1 MNRKHAAS
9 AAHSHPR
16 GVYPGGITASLHIAA
31 PPVRRMFPPFFLLG
45 AAMGADA
52 PKGVAG
58 PGGLIPGSARW
69 GMCCANFNKPPGA
82 VSRGSPQFSQK
93 FLRSAGNFRQKR
105 TTPARHWRTGV
116 LTAPARPPP
125 PRWRGRGR
133 SAVPPPA
140 AGGYHCSSSASA
152 ASMARSWALCRPPA
166 SGGGYHCSSS
176 ASAAPMA
183 RSWTLRRSP
192 RQRRGGY
199 HCSSSASAAPMARK
213 RGIMPILSGVW
224 TGS

>member
-1 MNRKHAAS
+1 MNRKRAAS

-69 GMCCANFNKPPGA
+69 GMCCSNFNKPSGA

-105 TTPARHWRTGV
+105 TTPQLGLRRLNMARSWALCRPPASGGGDITV
-116 LTAPARPPP
+116 PARPPP
-125 PRWRGRGR
+125 PQWRGRGR
-133 SAVPPPA
+133 SVVPPASGGGISLFQLGLRRPDGAVVGALPFPPPA

-152 ASMARSWALCRPPA
+152 ASMAR
-166 SGGGYHCSSS
+166 
-176 ASAAPMA
+176 
-183 RSWTLRRSP
+183 
-192 RQRRGGY
+192 
-199 HCSSSASAAPMARK
+199 K

>member
-69 GMCCANFNKPPGA
+69 GMCCSNFNKPPGA

-140 AGGYHCSSSASA
+140 AGDITVPARPPPPRWRGRGHSAV
-152 ASMARSWALCRPPA
+152 PPA
-166 SGGGYHCSSS
+166 SGGGDITV
-176 ASAAPMA
+176 PA
-183 RSWTLRRSP
+183 RPPPP
-192 RQRRGGY
+192 RWRG
-199 HCSSSASAAPMARK
+199 
-213 RGIMPILSGVW
+213 SGA
-224 TGS
+224 

>member
-1 MNRKHAAS
+1 MNRKRAAS

-69 GMCCANFNKPPGA
+69 GMCCSNFNKPSGA

-140 AGGYHCSSSASA
+140 AGGYHCPSSASA
-152 ASMARSWALCRPPA
+152 AS
-166 SGGGYHCSSS
+166 
-176 ASAAPMA
+176 
-183 RSWTLRRSP
+183 
-192 RQRRGGY
+192 
-199 HCSSSASAAPMARK
+199 MARK

>member
-1 MNRKHAAS
+1 MNRKRAAS

-69 GMCCANFNKPPGA
+69 GMCCSNFNKPSGA

-140 AGGYHCSSSASA
+140 AGGIS
-152 ASMARSWALCRPPA
+152 LFQL
-166 SGGGYHCSSS
+166 G
-176 ASAAPMA
+176 
-183 RSWTLRRSP
+183 LRRLDGTVVGALPSP
-192 RQRRGGY
+192 RQRRGDITV
-199 HCSSSASAAPMARK
+199 PARPPPPRW
-213 RGIMPILSGVW
+213 RGSGA
-224 TGS
+224 